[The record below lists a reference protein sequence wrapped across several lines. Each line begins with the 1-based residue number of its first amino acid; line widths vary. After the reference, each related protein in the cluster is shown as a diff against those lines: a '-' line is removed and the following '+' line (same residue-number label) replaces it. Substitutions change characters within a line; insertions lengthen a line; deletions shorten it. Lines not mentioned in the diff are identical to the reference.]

1 MLEWKT
7 LRDHGV
13 TFFVMDDESFKE
25 QTQGHL
31 ASVEISELPRSYSS
45 YDINVTELIA
55 WLIRLTV
62 PWNPENLLSKTERYK

>member
-55 WLIRLTV
+55 
-62 PWNPENLLSKTERYK
+62 